1 MLSQKEHAFGARRSN
16 EDIAS
21 HVKTKFTLTDIIFRT
36 LKFDLF
42 EMRDDIGAKVL
53 SKYKD
58 DL

>member
-1 MLSQKEHAFGARRSN
+1 MVFAARRSN

-21 HVKTKFTLTDIIFRT
+21 HVKSLDSRPNLLSLIFRT